1 MSASV
6 SIKGTMETILR
17 LSIPLLHGTQ
27 HMRGRRSAE
36 VSVSTGEV
44 LTCCSC
50 CRRELTGRDDNNGLH
65 SCTGRHQSL
74 ITASERP
81 APRRQ
86 RRSAQ
91 TKLLIGIV
99 MRRDSTKCRHKFCT
113 DATTRPAVSTDDRYH
128 LLRYSSKRYIIYNMK
143 PMLFR
148 VSIARIEITACRY
161 TVVCNLRR

>member
-81 APRRQ
+81 APRRAANAAAP
-86 RRSAQ
+86 RRNYLSALWCDEIRRNAATNSAPTQ
-91 TKLLIGIV
+91 PRDPQCQLTIGIICCDTV
-99 MRRDSTKCRHKFCT
+99 RSDISF
-113 DATTRPAVSTDDRYH
+113 TTWNRCCSELV
-128 LLRYSSKRYIIYNMK
+128 
-143 PMLFR
+143 
-148 VSIARIEITACRY
+148 
-161 TVVCNLRR
+161 